1 MKKAFK
7 GIVLVLGI
15 GLITAL
21 AGAAFGIYWV
31 SKSVSVPLA
40 PQADPVLFEVEP
52 GKGLNAV
59 ADKLQAEGLIA
70 HALGLKLYGRY
81 QKTAGRIK
89 AGEYLISAAMPPA
102 AILQIFVEGKERLL
116 RMTIPEGFDMGQIA
130 DRVSANGW
138 CSREAFLT
146 LCSDP
151 DFIHSLKVPS
161 HTLEGF
167 LFPETYF
174 FPPHADCRQIIR
186 KMVDTFYTVFTPAW
200 QEQARLMGFSLQEI
214 VTLAAMIEK
223 ETGDPDE
230 RPLISSVFHNRLKKR
245 MRLESD
251 PTVVYGDT
259 EFSGRIRTRHL
270 KRFTHY
276 NTYQI
281 PGLPKGPIASPGT
294 KSLEAALYPEKS
306 DFLFFVSRNDG
317 THQFSRTL
325 AQHNKAVRTYQLS
338 P

>member
-7 GIVLVLGI
+7 GMALVLGI
-15 GLITAL
+15 GLIISL
-21 AGAAFGIYWV
+21 SGAAFGIYWV
-31 SKSVSVPLA
+31 SKSVSVPLN
-40 PQADPVLFEVEP
+40 PQAERVMFRIDP
-52 GKGLNAV
+52 GTGLNAV
-59 ADKLQAEGLIA
+59 ADQLQAKGLIA
-70 HALGLKLYGRY
+70 HALGLKLYARY
-81 QKTAGRIK
+81 QKTACRIK

-102 AILQIFVEGKERLL
+102 VILQIFIEGKERLL
-116 RMTIPEGFDMGQIA
+116 RVTIPEGFNMDQIA
-130 DRVSANGW
+130 QRVAARGW
-138 CSREAFLT
+138 CSKETFLT
-146 LCSDP
+146 LCRDM
-151 DFIHSLKVPS
+151 DFIHTLNVPS

-174 FPPHADCRQIIR
+174 FPPHADCRQIIQ

-200 QEQARLMGFSLQEI
+200 QEQTRLMGFSLQEI
-214 VTLAAMIEK
+214 VTLASMIEK
-223 ETGDPDE
+223 ETGDPGE
-230 RPLISSVFHNRLKKR
+230 RPMISSVFHNRLKKR

-259 EFSGRIRTRHL
+259 EFTGRIRTRHL
-270 KRFTHY
+270 KRFTPY

-306 DFLFFVSRNDG
+306 NFLFFVSKNDG

-325 AQHNKAVRTYQLS
+325 AQHNKAVRTYQLNR
-338 P
+338 